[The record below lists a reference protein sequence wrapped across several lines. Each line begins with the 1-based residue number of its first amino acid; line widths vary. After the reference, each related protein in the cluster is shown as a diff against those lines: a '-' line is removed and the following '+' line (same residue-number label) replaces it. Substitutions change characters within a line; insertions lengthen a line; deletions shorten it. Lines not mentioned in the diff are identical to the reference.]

1 MSAIS
6 TTTHQKELIHENV
19 DNGAAHSTAEK
30 TNGSESKNAIGRRPK
45 KKSLLAKM
53 NSTAMMWTRRIHLF
67 SGLFMLPWVLLYGF
81 TAMLFNHST
90 WFSDSQ
96 IESVSLNSEQLNR
109 LPVSKDV
116 AQQVVASLA
125 ADGIDVQLVD
135 SPNAE
140 FTRSAVASYE
150 NEKTSTSLVIDLNSG
165 SAYKRTRKK
174 PDADKANEKA
184 GDGIS
189 PKPKSLAKGITIDV
203 DPGNVL
209 DETDLVAAVSGEE
222 QAQRVRLQS
231 IPTLEF
237 DAVVNGE
244 FKRLRFS
251 QKRRRG
257 EQAAATGDQK
267 DVSKPAIMKGTVTS
281 IGDNPRDLSWR
292 SYLLRLH
299 LAHGYPVT
307 KNARYWWAYA
317 VDAMFIC
324 MVFWGFSGV
333 FMWWQIKRT
342 RMIGFVLLFSSFVT
356 AAYLAYAMHWQ
367 LANG

>member
-1 MSAIS
+1 MS
-6 TTTHQKELIHENV
+6 TTTHPKELLQENV
-19 DNGAAHSTAEK
+19 DQPSTHDAGK
-30 TNGSESKNAIGRRPK
+30 NANDSEDKIAIGRRPK

-53 NSTAMMWTRRIHLF
+53 NSKAMMWTRRIHLF

-90 WFSDSQ
+90 WFSDSH

-109 LPVSKDV
+109 LPISKEV
-116 AQQVVASLA
+116 AKQVVASLA
-125 ADGIDVQLVD
+125 ADGIDIQLVD

-150 NEKTSTSLVIDLNSG
+150 NDETSTSLVIDLNSG
-165 SAYKRTRKK
+165 TAYKRIRKK
-174 PDADKANEKA
+174 PDANKANEKEA
-184 GDGIS
+184 DGGS
-189 PKPKSLAKGITIDV
+189 PKPKSLAKGIAIDV
-203 DPGNVL
+203 DPGDVL
-209 DETDLVAAVSGEE
+209 DATDLVSAISGEE
-222 QAQRVRLQS
+222 PTKPVKLQS

-237 DAVVNGE
+237 DAIVNGE

-257 EQAAATGDQK
+257 GQDAATGEQK
-267 DVSKPAIMKGTVTS
+267 EVVKPEMVKGTVTS

-292 SYLLRLH
+292 SYFLRLH

-317 VDAMFIC
+317 VDAMFLC

-342 RMIGFVLLFSSFVT
+342 RMIGFALLFCSFVT